1 MKFDFTD
8 ADATDLDIAY
18 DLFLDPLFPESG
30 MQICVAASGDKVVA
44 VKRVRPSDLP
54 RHWTFSP
61 AKVSGLVSM
70 LKDFLT
76 GENVHWDELS
86 VLVSGTEMQ
95 RAVWQE
101 LTKIPYGKTIS
112 YAEMAKRAG
121 HPAAVRAIGSACG
134 ANPIPLIL
142 PCHRVI
148 ASDGT
153 LGGFAWGLP
162 YKEKLLATEQR
173 RQALAA

>member
-1 MKFDFTD
+1 MKFFVADTD
-8 ADATDLDIAY
+8 TAPDIVY

-30 MQICVAASGDKVVA
+30 MQICVAASGEKVVA

-61 AKVSGLVSM
+61 AKVSRPVSM
-70 LKDFLT
+70 LKDFLA
-76 GENVHWDELS
+76 GENVRWDEVS
-86 VLVSGTEMQ
+86 VLVAGTELQ
-95 RAVWQE
+95 RAVWRHLAQV
-101 LTKIPYGKTIS
+101 PYGETIS
-112 YAEMAKRAG
+112 YTELARRAER
-121 HPAAVRAIGSACG
+121 PAAIRAIGSACG
-134 ANPIPLIL
+134 ANPVPLIV
-142 PCHRVI
+142 PCHRII
-148 ASDGT
+148 ASSGM